1 MKRKRV
7 VVDLSIKTIPTKKDK
22 IKQPLLSQENVIPRI
37 NSSVLFIG
45 SSGSGKT
52 TVLANLLT
60 RKDMLG
66 AGVFDRIFLISPTA
80 YSDDIQKYLK
90 IDPDDICDN
99 LNDAPALLR
108 DIMDTQRTAIEQE
121 GAHKAPLFCIVF
133 DDCVAD
139 TDLLRAPEFIKTFI
153 ACRHYNLTTLLCSQ
167 SFKAIPR
174 KCRLQAHNIIFFR
187 SSGSEVE
194 CIVEDRSPPNMNKK
208 RAQRLVEFATTEPYS
223 FLHINMR
230 CPYETRYRRNFD
242 EIININ
248 QNSNEGSEEK
258 KRTPL

>member
-1 MKRKRV
+1 MKR

-22 IKQPLLSQENVIPRI
+22 IKQPFLCSENVIPQI

-66 AGVFDRIFLISPTA
+66 GVFDRIFLISPTA

-90 IDPDDICDN
+90 IDDDDICDN
-99 LNDAPALLR
+99 LKDAPALLK
-108 DIMDTQRTAIEQE
+108 DIMDTQRFEIEE
-121 GAHKAPLFCIVF
+121 KGAHKAPLYCIVF

-194 CIVEDRSPPNMNKK
+194 CIVEDRSPPNMNK
-208 RAQRLVEFATTEPYS
+208 RAAQALVEFATIEPYS

-258 KRTPL
+258 KRTSL